1 MAEKQP
7 LGDDNVS
14 KFHALIC
21 KDEEQQ
27 IEEQR
32 LVVPSSMSN
41 ILQDFRDY
49 K

>member
-1 MAEKQP
+1 MAEKQL

-14 KFHALIC
+14 KFHAPIC

-27 IEEQR
+27 IE
-32 LVVPSSMSN
+32 
-41 ILQDFRDY
+41 